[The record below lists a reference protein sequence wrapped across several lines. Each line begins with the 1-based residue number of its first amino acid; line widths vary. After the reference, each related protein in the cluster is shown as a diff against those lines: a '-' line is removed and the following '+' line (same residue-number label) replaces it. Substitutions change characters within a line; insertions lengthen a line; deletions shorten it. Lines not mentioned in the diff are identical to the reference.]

1 MSFPILYVAAVLVF
15 MLVALMRECL
25 RPGLIL
31 FTAVVLLLVAGI
43 ISPEEAIKGF
53 SNKGMITVAL
63 LYLVSEGVRK
73 SGILERIVFRLLP
86 KRNAT
91 VTSAGLRFYPVVTF
105 ISAFFNN
112 TPVVVIFAPMIK
124 NWARK
129 MKLSPTKFLIPLS
142 YATVIGGICTLIGT
156 TTNLV
161 LHGML
166 LQEAKDEAVAVEN
179 GAAQG
184 ILMRFGIDGM
194 HMFELTKV
202 GVFIALAGLVYLIFF
217 SKYLLPD
224 ERHSDE
230 DAEDQNLAP
239 GMTRHE
245 VLLGNRFP
253 GLGKT
258 LHEFDF
264 YRHYGAHVRA
274 MRRGGVLIPGD
285 YMNTRLTHED
295 TLIIDADD
303 SFMKAWGDSRVF
315 WMINRVGDFEP
326 PMGKKRRWL
335 ALVLLILMIIGATV
349 GELEPVASL
358 VPSLKLDMFFFASI
372 TAVIMAW
379 LRMFSPRK
387 YTKFFSWDVLIT
399 IACAFAISTAM
410 MRSGFANLIAG
421 YIISLTDIVA
431 GTDYGCYIILAALFL
446 ITNLFTELITNNA
459 AAALAFP
466 LALAVSER
474 LDANPMPFVVCV
486 CFAASSAFSTP
497 IGYQTN
503 LIVQGVGGYKFR
515 DFVKVG
521 LPMNFI
527 VFILSVLLIPMFYD
541 MTPTQEPQQQAVG
554 TPQGSAANPAGFQ
567 LQPRRVEGTTPCPL
581 SPWVTSFPVSQST
594 LPS

>member
-1 MSFPILYVAAVLVF
+1 MTFPALYVTLVLVF

-73 SGILERIVFRLLP
+73 SGVPERIVFRMLP
-86 KRNAT
+86 KKNAT
-91 VTSAGLRFYPVVTF
+91 ITSAGLRFYPIVTF

-129 MKLSPTKFLIPLS
+129 MKLPPTKFLIPLS
-142 YATVIGGICTLIGT
+142 YATVIGGVCTLIGT

-166 LQEAKDEAVAVEN
+166 LQEYKEETVAVAEH
-179 GAAQG
+179 GAAEG

-194 HMFELTKV
+194 SMFELTKV
-202 GVFIALAGLVYLIFF
+202 GIVIAAVGLIYLIFC
-217 SKYLLPD
+217 SRYLLPD

-230 DAEDQNLAP
+230 EAAEEDIAP
-239 GMTRHE
+239 GMIRHE
-245 VLLGNRFP
+245 ILLGNRFP

-258 LHEFDF
+258 LHDFDF

-274 MRRGGVLIPGD
+274 IRRNGVIQPKD
-285 YMNTRLTHED
+285 YMHTRMTHED
-295 TLIIDADD
+295 TLIVDADET
-303 SFMKAWGDSRVF
+303 FMKAWGESRVF
-315 WMINRVGDFEP
+315 WMINRVGDYEP
-326 PMGKKRRWL
+326 PMGKKKRFM

-349 GELEPVASL
+349 GELEPVKQMLHESEFVQTHMPAL
-358 VPSLKLDMFFFASI
+358 RLDMFFFACV
-372 TAVIMAW
+372 TAIIMAW
-379 LRMFSPRK
+379 TRMFSPRK

-399 IACAFAISTAM
+399 IACAFGISTAM
-410 MRSGFANLIAG
+410 TKSGFANIVAGHIIA
-421 YIISLTDIVA
+421 LTDIVR
-431 GTDYGCYIILAALFL
+431 GSDYGIYIILAALFL
-446 ITNLFTELITNNA
+446 ITNIFTELITNNA

-466 LALAVSER
+466 LALAVSEK
-474 LDANPMPFVVCV
+474 LDMNPMPFVVCV
-486 CFAASSAFSTP
+486 CFAASAAFSTP

-503 LIVQGVGGYKFR
+503 LIVQGIGGYKFK
-515 DFVKVG
+515 DFLRVG
-521 LPMNFI
+521 LPMNII
-527 VFILSVLLIPMFYD
+527 VFVLSVVLIPLFY
-541 MTPTQEPQQQAVG
+541 
-554 TPQGSAANPAGFQ
+554 N
-567 LQPRRVEGTTPCPL
+567 LR
-581 SPWVTSFPVSQST
+581 
-594 LPS
+594 

>member
-1 MSFPILYVAAVLVF
+1 MTFSVLYVAGILVF

-31 FTAVVLLLVAGI
+31 FTAVVLLLVGGI
-43 ISPEEAIKGF
+43 ITPEEALKGF

-73 SGILERIVFRLLP
+73 SGVLERIVFKMLP
-86 KRNAT
+86 KRHAT
-91 VTSAGLRFYPVVTF
+91 ITSAGLRFYPIVTF

-129 MKLSPTKFLIPLS
+129 MKLPPTKFLIPLS

-166 LQEAKDEAVAVEN
+166 IQEHKDEVA
-179 GAAQG
+179 AAAKG
-184 ILMRFGIDGM
+184 GGEGLLMRYGIDGM
-194 HMFELTKV
+194 SMFELTKV
-202 GVFIALAGLVYLIFF
+202 GIFIALAGLVYLIFF
-217 SKYLLPD
+217 SRYLLPD
-224 ERHSDE
+224 NRRSEEETEEQD
-230 DAEDQNLAP
+230 LAP

-274 MRRGGVLIPGD
+274 ISRNGHILEGD
-285 YMNTRLTHED
+285 FMNMRLTHED

-315 WMINRVGDFEP
+315 WMINRVGDYEP
-326 PMGKKRRWL
+326 PMGKKKRWL
-335 ALVLLILMIIGATV
+335 ALLLLVLMIIGATV
-349 GELEPVASL
+349 GELEPVKDYLAQSPFVQQHMPGL
-358 VPSLKLDMFFFASI
+358 RLDMFFFVCI
-372 TAVIMAW
+372 TVIIMAW
-379 LRMFSPRK
+379 TRMFSPRK

-399 IACAFAISTAM
+399 IACAFAISTSM
-410 MRSGFANLIAG
+410 TKSGFAESIAG
-421 YIISLTDIVA
+421 FIISLTELARHSEFGI
-431 GTDYGCYIILAALFL
+431 YIILAALFL
-446 ITNLFTELITNNA
+446 ITNIFTELITNNA

-466 LALAVSER
+466 LALAVADK
-474 LDANPMPFVVCV
+474 LDANPMPFIVCV

-503 LIVQGVGGYKFR
+503 LIVQGVGGYKFT

-521 LPMNFI
+521 LPMNLI
-527 VFILSVLLIPMFYD
+527 VFVLSVLLIPLFYHL
-541 MTPTQEPQQQAVG
+541 V
-554 TPQGSAANPAGFQ
+554 
-567 LQPRRVEGTTPCPL
+567 
-581 SPWVTSFPVSQST
+581 
-594 LPS
+594 

>member
-1 MSFPILYVAAVLVF
+1 MSFPVIYVAIILIF

-43 ISPEEAIKGF
+43 ITPEEAIKGF

-73 SGILERIVFRLLP
+73 SGLLERIVFRMLP
-86 KRNAT
+86 KKNASI
-91 VTSAGLRFYPVVTF
+91 TSAGLRFYPIVTF

-129 MKLSPTKFLIPLS
+129 MKLPPTKFLIPLS

-166 LQEAKDEAVAVEN
+166 LQEAKDEAAIVAN
-179 GAAQG
+179 GGNEG

-194 HMFELTKV
+194 SMFELTKV
-202 GVFIALAGLVYLIFF
+202 GIFIALAGLIYLIFF

-224 ERHSDE
+224 NRRSEEEAQEQD
-230 DAEDQNLAP
+230 LAP

-264 YRHYGAHVRA
+264 FRHYGAHVRA
-274 MRRGGVLIPGD
+274 ISRGGNILIGD
-285 YMNTRLTHED
+285 YMNMKLTHED

-303 SFMKAWGDSRVF
+303 TFMKAWGDSRVF
-315 WMINRVGDFEP
+315 WMINRVGDYEP
-326 PMGKKRRWL
+326 PLGKKKRWL
-335 ALVLLILMIIGATV
+335 ALILLILMVVGATV
-349 GELEPVASL
+349 GELEPVKLWLAQQSF
-358 VPSLKLDMFFFASI
+358 VQQHMPALKLDMFFFVCVTTI
-372 TAVIMAW
+372 IMAW
-379 LRMFSPRK
+379 TRMFSPRK

-410 MRSGFANLIAG
+410 TRSGFADYMAG
-421 YIISLTDIVA
+421 YIISLTGIVQ
-431 GTDYGCYIILAALFL
+431 GTDYGIYVILAALFL
-446 ITNLFTELITNNA
+446 ITNIFTELITNNA

-466 LALAVSER
+466 LALAVSEK
-474 LDANPMPFVVCV
+474 LGANPMPFVVCV
-486 CFAASSAFSTP
+486 CFAASAAFSTP

-503 LIVQGVGGYKFR
+503 LIVQGVGGYKFK
-515 DFVKVG
+515 DFLKVG
-521 LPMNFI
+521 LPMNII
-527 VFILSVLLIPMFYD
+527 VFILTVTLIPLFY
-541 MTPTQEPQQQAVG
+541 
-554 TPQGSAANPAGFQ
+554 Q
-567 LQPRRVEGTTPCPL
+567 LN
-581 SPWVTSFPVSQST
+581 
-594 LPS
+594 

>member
-1 MSFPILYVAAVLVF
+1 MTFSILYVAIILVF
-15 MLVALMRECL
+15 MLVALIRECL

-43 ISPEEAIKGF
+43 INPEEALKGF

-73 SGILERIVFRLLP
+73 SGILERIVFRMLP
-86 KRNAT
+86 KKNAT
-91 VTSAGLRFYPVVTF
+91 VTSAGLRFYPIVTF

-129 MKLSPTKFLIPLS
+129 MKLPPTKFLIPLS

-166 LQEAKDEAVAVEN
+166 LQEARNEAVAVEE
-179 GAAQG
+179 GGTEG
-184 ILMRFGIDGM
+184 ILLRYGIDGM
-194 HMFELTKV
+194 SMFELSKV
-202 GVFIALAGLVYLIFF
+202 GVFIALAGLIYLIFF
-217 SKYLLPD
+217 SKYFLPN
-224 ERHSDE
+224 ERRSDE
-230 DAEDQNLAP
+230 EAAEQDLAP
-239 GMTRHE
+239 GMSRHE

-274 MRRGGVLIPGD
+274 ISRGGKIVEGD
-285 YMNTRLTHED
+285 FMNMRLTHED

-303 SFMKAWGDSRVF
+303 SFMKAWGESRVF
-315 WMINRVGDFEP
+315 WMINRVGEYEP
-326 PMGKKRRWL
+326 PMGQKKRWL
-335 ALVLLILMIIGATV
+335 ALLLLVLMIIGATV
-349 GELEPVASL
+349 GELEPVKQLLAQSEF
-358 VPSLKLDMFFFASI
+358 VQTYMPSLKLDMFFFVCI
-372 TAVIMAW
+372 TVVIMAW
-379 LRMFSPRK
+379 TRMFSPRK
-387 YTKFFSWDVLIT
+387 YTKYLSWDVLIT

-410 MRSGFANLIAG
+410 IKSGFADYVAG
-421 YIISLTDIVA
+421 YIISLTELARHSEFGI
-431 GTDYGCYIILAALFL
+431 YIILASLFL
-446 ITNLFTELITNNA
+446 ITNIFTELITNNA

-466 LALAVSER
+466 LALSVADK
-474 LDANPMPFVVCV
+474 LGANPMPFVVCI

-503 LIVQGVGGYKFR
+503 LIVQGVGGYKFS
-515 DFVKVG
+515 DFIKVG
-521 LPMNFI
+521 LPMNLI
-527 VFILSVLLIPMFYD
+527 VFVLSVLLIPLFYHL
-541 MTPTQEPQQQAVG
+541 T
-554 TPQGSAANPAGFQ
+554 
-567 LQPRRVEGTTPCPL
+567 
-581 SPWVTSFPVSQST
+581 
-594 LPS
+594 

>member
-1 MSFPILYVAAVLVF
+1 MTFSIIYVALVLIF
-15 MLVALMRECL
+15 MLMALMKEML

-31 FTAVVLLLVAGI
+31 FTAVVLLLCAGI
-43 ISPEEAIKGF
+43 INPEEALRGF

-73 SGILERIVFRLLP
+73 SGILEQLVFHMLP
-86 KRNAT
+86 TKNVS
-91 VTSAGLRFYPVVTF
+91 VTKAGLRFYPIVSF

-124 NWARK
+124 NWAIK

-166 LQEAKDEAVAVEN
+166 IQEHKEEMKAFEESAGTMK
-179 GAAQG
+179 G
-184 ILMRFGIDGM
+184 ILLENNIDGM

-202 GVFIALAGLVYLIFF
+202 GVFIALAGLIYLIFF

-224 ERHSDE
+224 ERK
-230 DAEDQNLAP
+230 AEEEAAEGTIPP
-239 GMTRHE
+239 GMKRFE

-258 LHEFDF
+258 LHDFDF
-264 YRHYGAHVRA
+264 YRHYGAHVRGIS
-274 MRRGGVLIPGD
+274 RGGSLLPGD
-285 YMNTRLTHED
+285 YMHVPLTHED
-295 TLIIDADD
+295 TLVVDADD
-303 SFMKAWGDSRVF
+303 TFMKAWGDSRVF
-315 WMINRVGDFEP
+315 WMINRVGDYEP
-326 PMGKKRRWL
+326 PMGTKKRWF
-335 ALVLLILMIIGATV
+335 ALLLLVMMIIGATV
-349 GELEPVASL
+349 GELPIVTEHFKF
-358 VPSLKLDMFFFASI
+358 LKLDMFFFACVTTI
-372 TAVIMAW
+372 IMAW
-379 LRMFSPRK
+379 TRMFNPRK

-399 IACAFAISTAM
+399 IACAFAISAAM
-410 MRSGFANLIAG
+410 TKSGFADFVAG
-421 YIISLTDIVA
+421 YIISLTDAV
-431 GTDYGCYIILAALFL
+431 GGSSYGVFIILAALFL
-446 ITNLFTELITNNA
+446 ITNIFTELITNNA

-466 LALAVSER
+466 LALSVAEK
-474 LDANPMPFVVCV
+474 LGTNPMPFVVCV

-503 LIVQGVGGYKFR
+503 LIVQGVGGYKFT

-527 VFILSVLLIPMFYD
+527 VFTISVLLIPFFY
-541 MTPTQEPQQQAVG
+541 G
-554 TPQGSAANPAGFQ
+554 
-567 LQPRRVEGTTPCPL
+567 LI
-581 SPWVTSFPVSQST
+581 
-594 LPS
+594 

>member
-1 MSFPILYVAAVLVF
+1 MSFSIIYVAIILVF
-15 MLVALMRECL
+15 MLAALMREQL

-43 ISPEEAIKGF
+43 ITPEEAIKGF
-53 SNKGMITVAL
+53 SNKGMITVGL

-73 SGILERIVFRLLP
+73 SGILERIVFHMLP
-86 KRNAT
+86 KKNASI
-91 VTSAGLRFYPVVTF
+91 TSAGLRFYPIVTF

-129 MKLSPTKFLIPLS
+129 MKLPPTKFLIPLS

-179 GAAQG
+179 GGAEG

-194 HMFELTKV
+194 SMFELTKV
-202 GVFIALAGLVYLIFF
+202 GIFIAAAGLIYLIFF

-224 ERHSDE
+224 ERKAEE
-230 DAEDQNLAP
+230 DADDQNLAP

-264 YRHYGAHVRA
+264 FRHYGAHVRA
-274 MRRGGVLIPGD
+274 ISRGGNILEGD
-285 YMNTRLTHED
+285 FMNMKLTHED

-303 SFMKAWGDSRVF
+303 SFMKAWGESRVF
-315 WMINRVGDFEP
+315 WMINRVGDYEP
-326 PMGKKRRWL
+326 PMGTKKRWF
-335 ALVLLILMIIGATV
+335 ALLLLVMMIIGATV
-349 GELEPVASL
+349 GELEPVKQLLAQSDF
-358 VPSLKLDMFFFASI
+358 VKEYMPALKLDMFFFVCI
-372 TAVIMAW
+372 TVIIMAW
-379 LRMFSPRK
+379 THMFSAKK

-410 MRSGFANLIAG
+410 TRSGFADFIAG

-431 GTDYGCYIILAALFL
+431 GTDYGIYIILAALFL
-446 ITNLFTELITNNA
+446 ITNIFTELITNNA

-466 LALAVSER
+466 LALAVSDK
-474 LDANPMPFVVCV
+474 LGANPMPFVVCV
-486 CFAASSAFSTP
+486 CFAASAAFSTP

-503 LIVQGVGGYKFR
+503 LIVQGVGGYKFT

-521 LPMNFI
+521 LPMNII
-527 VFILSVLLIPMFYD
+527 VFILSVLLIPLFYN
-541 MTPTQEPQQQAVG
+541 MI
-554 TPQGSAANPAGFQ
+554 
-567 LQPRRVEGTTPCPL
+567 
-581 SPWVTSFPVSQST
+581 
-594 LPS
+594 